1 MQNRTA
7 SRNLTLYQ
15 KGHLLL
21 SGIRIFEFNNEYAP
35 GIEDLWHMFESISR
49 EDLEFVVRRMEN
61 MGVVNVVGAAGSHR
75 IFIGDHLKLEEL
87 KEEDKGPSM
96 ENEVAKFKEQ
106 QSKIGE
112 KVTQM
117 QAEQKNRKKDLYA
130 DMEQKLKAEIA
141 KREKK

>member
-1 MQNRTA
+1 MSKQTPNR
-7 SRNLTLYQ
+7 SLTLYQ

-21 SGIRIFEFNNEYAP
+21 AGIRIFEFNNEYAP
-35 GIEDLWHMFESISR
+35 DIEDLRHMFASFSR
-49 EDLEFVVRRMEN
+49 EDLEFVVRRMES
-61 MGVVNVVGAAGSHR
+61 MGILTVASSAGSRR

-87 KEEDKGPSM
+87 KEAGSGPSM
-96 ENEVAKFKEQ
+96 EDEVAKFKEQ

-130 DMEQKLKAEIA
+130 DMEQKLKEEIA